1 MDERHRENWTKTV
14 AGTRPAQM
22 SCCALALIF
31 SAPFRL
37 LWRLSAQPVNPK
49 KMDRGRLYLDA
60 SFLAGHSFRARVAQ
74 GWAGSASSQ
83 PDQELAVFMVGKGSA
98 SSLLIRSL
106 QLLLSGEAALVTDLI
121 KSSQFH
127 LAREAVLAADLMRR
141 SQFQLPREAAQ
152 AAHLIRSF
160 RFG

>member
-1 MDERHRENWTKTV
+1 MPVLWQVVRLELEWPR
-14 AGTRPAQM
+14 AGQGLPAANPIRCLQ
-22 SCCALALIF
+22 F
-31 SAPFRL
+31 SRWGKAPL
-37 LWRLSAQPVNPK
+37 
-49 KMDRGRLYLDA
+49 
-60 SFLAGHSFRARVAQ
+60 
-74 GWAGSASSQ
+74 
-83 PDQELAVFMVGKGSA
+83 A

-127 LAREAVLAADLMRR
+127 LAREAALEGDLMRR